1 MGTTLPTADDAR
13 RKSGLNRRHNDE
25 LMRLEN
31 LAKTAIEAA
40 SSTGL
45 RCVSCVVRDYG
56 TDLTHTLM
64 YNLKDQGFASRL
76 EGYDHLI
83 INW

>member
-1 MGTTLPTADDAR
+1 MSTNLPTADDAR
-13 RKSGLNRRHNDE
+13 RESGLNRRHNDE
-25 LMRLEN
+25 LVRLEN

-45 RCVSCVVRDYG
+45 RCTSLFVRDYH
-56 TDLTHTLM
+56 TDLVRTLM

-76 EGYDHLI
+76 EGYDRLTV
-83 INW
+83 NW